1 MVLDTDLDKARIRE
15 IKEIEQRCINNNIE
29 IITSA
34 PTFEIWF
41 VMHYRNNKLI
51 FQTSKDV
58 KKELQNINGVYTES
72 MDMFKIVESMTNKA
86 RTVAQSF
93 EQQAIK
99 NREELLYVNPHT
111 SIYKILNAID
121 EFSTLK

>member
-111 SIYKILNAID
+111 SIYKILNTID

>member
-1 MVLDTDLDKARIRE
+1 M
-15 IKEIEQRCINNNIE
+15 
-29 IITSA
+29 
-34 PTFEIWF
+34 
-41 VMHYRNNKLI
+41 Y
-51 FQTSKDV
+51 QTRKDV

-72 MDMFKIVESMTNKA
+72 MDMFKIVESMTSKA